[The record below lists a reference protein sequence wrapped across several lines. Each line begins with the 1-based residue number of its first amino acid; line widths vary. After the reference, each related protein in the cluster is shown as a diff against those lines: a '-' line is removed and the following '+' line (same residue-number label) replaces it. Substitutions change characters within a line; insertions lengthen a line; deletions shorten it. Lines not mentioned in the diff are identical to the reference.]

1 MRTVIRTL
9 EPQIGEQNK
18 NIEARKNA
26 TVSYKKRVY
35 QVILRLIFLDV
46 GTAKYKF

>member
-9 EPQIGEQNK
+9 EPQIDEKNK
-18 NIEARKNA
+18 NIEARKNV

-35 QVILRLIFLDV
+35 QVILDLIFLDV